1 MQIDRAKVLFLGT
14 ISELCMECCFRQS
27 TASPLAFIEQVIAVA
42 NEGFENR
49 SFLSNDLDD
58 LDDLG
63 YLLW

>member
-14 ISELCMECCFRQS
+14 MSELCMECCFRQS

-49 SFLSNDLDD
+49 SVASD
-58 LDDLG
+58 
-63 YLLW
+63 